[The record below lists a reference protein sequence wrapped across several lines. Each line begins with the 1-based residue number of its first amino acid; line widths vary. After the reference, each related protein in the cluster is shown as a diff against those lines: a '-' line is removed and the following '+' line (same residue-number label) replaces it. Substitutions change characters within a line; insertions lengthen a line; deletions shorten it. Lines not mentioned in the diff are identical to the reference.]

1 LASLAR
7 AAPFALFN
15 MPPEITREQQLEKM
29 RQDWD
34 RRARENARHF
44 VDTSKTAWSDNE
56 FFAGGEQAIQEDI
69 LTDMINI
76 CQGKEPKSMR
86 VLEIG
91 CGAGRLTRALSSLF
105 GEVHAVDVSGEMITQ
120 ARKALGDRTNIHLYQ
135 NNGCDLSV
143 IPNLDFDF
151 AYSAIVFQHIPSYE
165 IIETYVREVARLLK
179 PGTLFKFQVQ
189 GDTMVESHP
198 DDTWEGV
205 PFSEAQA
212 DAMALRSGFEPRYRQ
227 GAGQQYFWLWFFK
240 K

>member
-1 LASLAR
+1 MTPA
-7 AAPFALFN
+7 
-15 MPPEITREQQLEKM
+15 ITMEQQLEKM

-34 RRARENARHF
+34 KRARENARHF
-44 VDTSKTAWSDNE
+44 VDTSRKDWTDKE
-56 FFAGGEQAIQEDI
+56 FFASGEQAVREDI
-69 LTDMINI
+69 HTDMINI

-91 CGAGRLTRALSSLF
+91 CGAGRITRALSSFF
-105 GEVHAVDVSGEMITQ
+105 GEVHAVDVSGEMIGQ
-120 ARKALGDRTNIHLYQ
+120 ARQALADRSNVYLYQ

-143 IPNLDFDF
+143 IPELAFDF
-151 AYSAIVFQHIPSYE
+151 AYSAIVFQHIPSRE

-189 GDTMVESHP
+189 GDTNVESKP

-227 GAGQQYFWLWFFK
+227 GAGQQYFWLWYFK